1 MKLSFALFF
10 CMALSEIVSVA
21 QLGVPQPGVARFAD
35 RSLRIVRGI
44 PANLIVGRTPVGT
57 AAAASFSDSGGMI
70 AENGKIKLLNARAA
84 VIAEYEC
91 ADPAP
96 ILNVDGPLSTAL
108 AWLPT
113 QRTILSW
120 SGTSFSTTSL
130 QAAVLDG
137 QVSAIRRITPEIAE
151 LLLVHPDGTVSELTV
166 SLKTGNIFSEDYLPS
181 THGRTFF
188 QHGWLVSLTPNGLSV
203 DGTSHQEFQ
212 LSNKRLAAEDLTI
225 ERMSTDWLHISSA
238 STGQDWA
245 LYLSVRDMS
254 LSWLPA
260 VRVSQ

>member
-1 MKLSFALFF
+1 MKLSFALFS
-10 CMALSEIVSVA
+10 CIALSEVVSVA

-35 RSLRIVRGI
+35 RSLRVVRGI

-57 AAAASFSDSGGMI
+57 AAAASFSNSGGLI
-70 AENGKIKLLNARAA
+70 AENGQIKLLSPGAA

-96 ILNVDGPLSTAL
+96 VLNVDGPLSTAL
-108 AWLPT
+108 AWLPSQT
-113 QRTILSW
+113 AILSW
-120 SGTSFSTTSL
+120 TGTSFSKTSL
-130 QAAVLDG
+130 QAAALDG
-137 QVSAIRRITPEIAE
+137 QVSAIRRTAVETAE
-151 LLLVHPDGTVSELTV
+151 LLLVHPDGTVSEVTI

-181 THGRTFF
+181 AHGRAFL
-188 QHGWLVSLTPNGLSV
+188 QHSWMVSPTPNGLSV
-203 DGTSHQEFQ
+203 DGTSHHEFQ
-212 LSNKRLAAEDLTI
+212 LSDKPLAAADLTI

-238 STGQDWA
+238 STGQNWA
-245 LYLSVRDMS
+245 LYLSTRDMN